1 MALVDDE
8 AVPLPQ
14 RIVNAGVIR
23 SQAGLG
29 CDFVLTRD
37 HNSPNDPVLQ
47 DADGVDLAEGN
58 VFNRLSVLDEN
69 PRGGCIEKAKLAFF
83 IDDRPE
89 LTTNPEQ
96 TGRSLRELF
105 GLASDTRLYR
115 DFESPRDESV
125 AAEAPA
131 RFADGPVFYTR
142 RQHQQKGLTITVNA
156 RPFTEADGVMP
167 EMTGEAIARLVYP
180 QAPRATRIFQ
190 RDDGRDREIGLDET
204 VQIKGCEVFDVAR
217 CKVDGGHELAR
228 VEREVSLLAGAG
240 TEVSLISSAAPAV
253 IYRGLRTRP
262 GYAVKS
268 TDVLVPVPSAYPGQF
283 IDWAYLPEGSP
294 LIGRVVGSPQ
304 NHLIQADGRAW
315 RQISYHPHN
324 GGGGPR
330 WDQTIHGFHTYVT
343 ELIAWLY
350 NAR

>member
-1 MALVDDE
+1 M
-8 AVPLPQ
+8 PR
-14 RIVNAGVIR
+14 RIVTGFVIR
-23 SQAGLG
+23 SQAALC

-37 HNSPNDPVLQ
+37 HNSPNDPVLN
-47 DADGVDLAEGN
+47 DEDTVDLAEGN
-58 VFNRLSVLDEN
+58 VFNRLAILDEK
-69 PRGGCIEKAKLAFF
+69 PRAHCLEKPKLAFF

-89 LTTNPEQ
+89 LSVNPAQ
-96 TGRSLRELF
+96 TGGSLRGLF
-105 GLASDTRLYR
+105 GLAPDTRLYR
-115 DFESPRDESV
+115 DFESPHDENV
-125 AAEAPA
+125 APESPA
-131 RFADGPVFYTR
+131 RYADGPVFYTR
-142 RQHQQKGLTITVNA
+142 RQDKHAGLTITVNA
-156 RPFTEADGVMP
+156 RPFTETDGVKS

-180 QAPRATRIFQ
+180 QAPRSTRVFQ

-228 VEREVSLLAGAG
+228 VEREVALLTGAGAQ
-240 TEVSLISSAAPAV
+240 VNLIPSAAAAV

-262 GYAVKS
+262 GYAVES
-268 TDVLVPVPSAYPGQF
+268 TDVLVPVPSGYPGQF
-283 IDWAYLPEGSP
+283 IDWAYLPEGSH

-304 NHLIQADGRAW
+304 NHLIQTDGRAW

-324 GGGGPR
+324 GGGGPP